1 MSKKIKQQ
9 YYILRLS
16 KGTYVKYLFIDISC
30 MKPVLGKH
38 IYIFNVFT
46 SINSETVFGFAYL
59 WDIKQQQLLALI
71 LSDQDRTSHKQI
83 YFYCEQTQRK
93 NVENLNSKG
102 RKSWVKS
109 KSRWNSYTT
118 YWWDRLRAYPFSFDW
133 ISFLK
138 KYLPNLCKSK

>member
-1 MSKKIKQQ
+1 
-9 YYILRLS
+9 
-16 KGTYVKYLFIDISC
+16 

-83 YFYCEQTQRK
+83 YFYYEQTQRK
-93 NVENLNSKG
+93 NVEKIKFKESQELGQNQK
-102 RKSWVKS
+102 
-109 KSRWNSYTT
+109 
-118 YWWDRLRAYPFSFDW
+118 PME
-133 ISFLK
+133 FL
-138 KYLPNLCKSK
+138 YHLLMR